1 MSPMSLAL
9 TIFVNFSIYLVLGT
23 VGLVMLAS
31 VFDIAVTFNAA
42 VVVGFVLLI
51 TDIVGQS
58 LRKSITTIFSTVGD
72 DMEQTQDD
80 ELFDFLEDVLNTLL
94 HTKGNTTRD
103 EVKRRELVDQL
114 SELLE

>member
-1 MSPMSLAL
+1 MSLAL

-23 VGLVMLAS
+23 VGLLMLSS
-31 VFDIAVTFNAA
+31 VLDIAITFNTA
-42 VVVGFVLLI
+42 VVVGFVIFL

-58 LRKSITTIFSTVGD
+58 LRKGIASVFSTVGD
-72 DMEQTQDD
+72 DMEESQQD

-94 HTKGNTTRD
+94 HTKGNTNRD
-103 EVKRRELVDQL
+103 EIKRRELVDQL

>member
-1 MSPMSLAL
+1 
-9 TIFVNFSIYLVLGT
+9 
-23 VGLVMLAS
+23 
-31 VFDIAVTFNAA
+31 
-42 VVVGFVLLI
+42 
-51 TDIVGQS
+51 
-58 LRKSITTIFSTVGD
+58 
-72 DMEQTQDD
+72 MEQTQDD